1 MQGRKTII
9 GIAVVAVV
17 LVVALIAYRAIG
29 PAGNSPAGSEETQ
42 HGAEDEGH
50 EEHGEEAVVQLSAAE
65 MEEFGIEVGRAEGGV
80 LRILTTLP
88 GEVVSNQDNVA
99 HVVPRFPGLVT
110 EVRKQLGD
118 HVEKGEVLAIIESNE
133 SLVEYQVKSLIAGT
147 ITEKHITLGE
157 VLVEGDEAYVIADLS
172 TVWVNLSVYQEDL
185 SLVRKGQKVVISVGH
200 GIPDVTAKISYVGP
214 VVDEHTRTG
223 LARVVLSNE
232 KRLWRPGLFVTA
244 RILVS
249 EETVP
254 LLVPETA
261 LQTINDETC
270 VFIETEEGF
279 EPQPVG
285 LGRRNDTHVEIVS
298 GLTVGQRYVTR
309 GGFTLKAELLKSAF
323 GKGHAH

>member
-1 MQGRKTII
+1 MQGRKTIT
-9 GIAVVAVV
+9 GIVAVAVV
-17 LVVALIAYRAIG
+17 VAAVLIVYRAIG

-42 HGAEDEGH
+42 HGTEDDGH
-50 EEHGEEAVVQLSAAE
+50 DEHGEESVVQLSAAE

-80 LRILTTLP
+80 LRVFATLP

-118 HVEKGEVLAIIESNE
+118 DVEKGEVLAIIESNE
-133 SLVEYQVKSLIAGT
+133 SLTGYEVKSLIAGT
-147 ITEKHITLGE
+147 ITDKHITLGE
-157 VLVEGDEAYVIADLS
+157 VLGEGDEAYVIADLS

-185 SLVRKGQKVVISVGH
+185 NLVRRGQAVVISAAH
-200 GIPDVTAKISYVGP
+200 GIPDVKARISYVGP

-223 LARVVLSNE
+223 LARAVLSNE
-232 KRLWRPGLFVTA
+232 KRLWRPGLFITA

-249 EETVP
+249 EETVS

-261 LQTINDETC
+261 LQTIDDETC

-285 LGRRNDTHVEIVS
+285 LGRRDGTHVEIVS
-298 GLTVGQRYVTR
+298 GLAVGQRYVTL
-309 GGFTLKAELLKSAF
+309 GGFTLKAELSKGAF
-323 GKGHAH
+323 GDGHGH